1 MKKTRKQAVVKAAKA
16 AVIMGMLP
24 LATHVQALEY
34 QVSEDLK
41 VNVDTSLA
49 YGRMWRVEG
58 RSKNMIG
65 YSAAEVAA
73 LGDPNRKGEDAY
85 YEGVQKLNSDDGDR
99 NFDKGD
105 VVSSRF
111 AGVMDIDVSYK
122 NVGFFLRPQAYYDEV
137 PFGKT
142 SWTDKYVPNTIN
154 ESANN
159 GLAGGAI
166 TDTSHWTDDYKN
178 SAGHKARFL
187 DAYVYGSFPIGDRT
201 LQMRIGRQTISWGE
215 ALMLQGGIAFAQN
228 RLDATAATSPGVEL
242 KEIFLPT
249 GAVYGQMNISESN
262 TIEAYWQYEWI
273 PSTLFPTG
281 SYFSGHDFID
291 GDTFITDPAKA
302 VPGSTSRGNMAR
314 VEHDPSNSD
323 QWGLA
328 FRHLMGEG
336 TEAALY
342 IVNYTDKLPMFWGT
356 NGAAKHMSAAD
367 YNLYRDSIPSDDPL
381 DPLYHPGQFGINYF
395 EDIHL
400 YGLTLNTV
408 VYGVQLGV
416 EYAYR
421 ANAPIV
427 PACTIEK
434 LAVAGACRD
443 RSYETIA
450 NSGGVGLDPND
461 PVQAAVLTNFKNAAT
476 YSWPNRAE
484 IHTLN
489 LGITYIFQPNPLWDT
504 ATLVGELGSW
514 YIGSGYENDDL
525 RFAHLGGFTKY
536 GEGMSAQ
543 FMPEYKN
550 VMEGVD
556 LTIPFFMN
564 YGIDGSL
571 STFNYNEHSL
581 WASVGA
587 EAVYLEHWRF
597 ATYYNRFSGK
607 NNLWQ
612 DRDNVSFNVKYI
624 F

>member
-1 MKKTRKQAVVKAAKA
+1 MKKSNKQAVLRAAKA
-16 AVIMGMLP
+16 AALVGLLP
-24 LATHVQALEY
+24 LASHVQALEY
-34 QVSEDLK
+34 QISEDLK
-41 VNVDTSLA
+41 ANVDTTLT

-58 RSKNMIG
+58 RSKNMIKL
-65 YSAAEVAA
+65 SDAEKTA
-73 LGDPNRKGEDAY
+73 LGDQNLKGTPEY
-85 YEGVQKLNSDDGDR
+85 VSGIQKMNADDGDR

-105 VVSSRF
+105 VVSSRA
-111 AGVMDIDVSYK
+111 AGIVDVDVAYK
-122 NVGFFLRPQAYYDEV
+122 NVGFFVRPQVFYDAV
-137 PFGKT
+137 PFGRTHWSDKYADPALEVSNNALAAGTINSNSHFDDEYKKT
-142 SWTDKYVPNTIN
+142 SGY
-154 ESANN
+154 
-159 GLAGGAI
+159 
-166 TDTSHWTDDYKN
+166 
-178 SAGHKARFL
+178 KARFL

-201 LQMRIGRQTISWGE
+201 LQVRVGRQTISWGE

-249 GAVYGQMNISESN
+249 GAVYGQMNISETN
-262 TIEAYWQYEWI
+262 TVEAYWQYEWI
-273 PSTLFPTG
+273 PSTLMPTG
-281 SYFSGHDFID
+281 SYFSGQDFIT
-291 GDTFITDPAKA
+291 GAPFITDPYK
-302 VPGSTSRGNMAR
+302 GNHLSANMIRA
-314 VEHDPSNSD
+314 EHEPDNEG
-323 QWGLA
+323 QFGFA
-328 FRHLMGEG
+328 FRHLMDEG
-336 TEAALY
+336 TEAAFY
-342 IVNYTDKLPMFWGT
+342 FVNYTDKFPMLWAT
-356 NGAAKHMSAAD
+356 NGTAQYLPDKAAYD
-367 YNLYRDSIPSDDPL
+367 NYRNDLIARGQIDDL
-381 DPLYHPGQFGINYF
+381 GDTIGEYGISYF
-395 EDIHL
+395 DNIHL

-408 VYGVQLGV
+408 FNGVQVGI

-427 PACTIEK
+427 PACNADT
-434 LAVAGACRD
+434 LDNGTCRD
-443 RSYETIA
+443 RSHIVV
-450 NSGGVGLDPND
+450 SGGYDPTWPN
-461 PVQAAVLTNFKNAAT
+461 ALKENYINAAL

-514 YIGSGYENDDL
+514 YIGSGYENKDL

-581 WASVGA
+581 WMSVGA

-612 DRDNVSFNVKYI
+612 DRDNVSLNVKYI